1 MADTVKVIDEGT
13 IIEVVQGGSLTVV
26 QIVESGLEIE
36 KLLFTQLSDTPSDYK
51 GQGGKTVTVKED
63 ESGLEF
69 SKTYNSFISLTDT
82 PNKYDGAANQLVAV
96 NQNGNGLRFINYVVG
111 DLDIEYFTQLGD
123 VPQNY
128 TGKGNYIVTVKKEED
143 GLAFSE
149 PDILIPSQSDV
160 NPGSYKYPQIVVNEK
175 GIITAIQEGKP
186 FEFDHFEENKFLI
199 GDGTSYPKQFDNGAL
214 KQYLTTASGAPS
226 WAYIS
231 ELTQDGRTILKV
243 SDNGTEDTSQLNLI
257 ATKTQIRLQ
266 PVDNQEV
273 ILGKGTNILTLN
285 GYEVQIPQNVK
296 VNAKGGLTINP
307 NEGTVGI
314 GTTVNK
320 DDYATRISDNDFIT
334 KHWFDINQRE
344 VQVSLVKSSSE
355 LLLGQPITFSF
366 PSGAVITEVNL
377 QIMSPYNDEVTIQIT
392 DTNSQ
397 ILYNSEDCP
406 ILDEGN
412 LRVFLNQ
419 PVYDP
424 QYKIIVTPSGYVQG
438 QGNLF
443 VSYFTASE

>member
-13 IIEVVQGGSLTVV
+13 IIEIVQGGSLTVV

-36 KLLFTQLSDTPSDYK
+36 KLLFTQLSDTPSSYE
-51 GQGGKTVTVKED
+51 GQEGKTVTVKQD
-63 ESGLEF
+63 GTGLEF
-69 SKTYNSFISLTDT
+69 SKTYNSFLSLTDT
-82 PNKYDGAANQLVAV
+82 PNKYDGYNNQLVAV

-111 DLDIEYFTQLGD
+111 DIDIEYFTQLGD

-128 TGKGNYIVTVKKEED
+128 TGKGSYIVTVKKEED
-143 GLAFSE
+143 GLEFSE
-149 PDILIPSQSDV
+149 PDVLIPSQSNV
-160 NPGSYKYPQIVVNEK
+160 NPGSYKYPQIVVNDK

-186 FEFDHFEENKFLI
+186 FEFDPFEPDKFLI
-199 GDGTSYPKQFDNGAL
+199 GDGTSYPKQFDNGVA
-214 KQYLTTASGAPS
+214 KQYLSTISGKPS
-226 WAYIS
+226 WVYIS
-231 ELTQDGRTILKV
+231 ELTVDGRTILKV
-243 SDNGTEDTSQLNLI
+243 SDNGSEDTSQLDLI
-257 ATKTQIRLQ
+257 ATKEKIALQ
-266 PVDNQEV
+266 PIDNQEMV
-273 ILGKGTNILTLN
+273 IGKGTNKVTLN
-285 GYEVQIPQNVK
+285 GSVIEIPKNVK
-296 VNAKGGLTINP
+296 IDAKEGLTIDP
-307 NEGTVGI
+307 DTGTVGI
-314 GTTVNK
+314 GNTVNK
-320 DDYATRISDNDFIT
+320 DDYATRITDNDFIT
-334 KHWFDINQRE
+334 KHWFNINQRE
-344 VQVSLVKSSSE
+344 VQVAMVKTETE

-412 LRVFLNQ
+412 LRIFLNQ

-424 QYKIIVTPSGYVQG
+424 QYKIVVTPSGYNQG

-443 VSYFTASE
+443 VSYFTANE

>member
-1 MADTVKVIDEGT
+1 M
-13 IIEVVQGGSLTVV
+13 
-26 QIVESGLEIE
+26 
-36 KLLFTQLSDTPSDYK
+36 
-51 GQGGKTVTVKED
+51 
-63 ESGLEF
+63 
-69 SKTYNSFISLTDT
+69 
-82 PNKYDGAANQLVAV
+82 
-96 NQNGNGLRFINYVVG
+96 
-111 DLDIEYFTQLGD
+111 
-123 VPQNY
+123 
-128 TGKGNYIVTVKKEED
+128 
-143 GLAFSE
+143 
-149 PDILIPSQSDV
+149 
-160 NPGSYKYPQIVVNEK
+160 
-175 GIITAIQEGKP
+175 
-186 FEFDHFEENKFLI
+186 
-199 GDGTSYPKQFDNGAL
+199 
-214 KQYLTTASGAPS
+214 
-226 WAYIS
+226 
-231 ELTQDGRTILKV
+231 
-243 SDNGTEDTSQLNLI
+243 NLI